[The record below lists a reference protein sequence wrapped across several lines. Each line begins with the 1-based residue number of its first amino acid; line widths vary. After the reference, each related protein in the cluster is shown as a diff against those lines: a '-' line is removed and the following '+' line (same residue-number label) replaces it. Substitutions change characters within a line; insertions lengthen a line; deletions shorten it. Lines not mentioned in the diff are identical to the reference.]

1 MKQQYTK
8 GPWSVEFEDKWPWGI
23 SITPDIIEMR
33 RIAYCTSN
41 KNLEDVR
48 GATAFDYDKRENI
61 AKMVAEQ
68 EANARLI
75 AAAPELLEAL
85 DGARDSLSFAIEEMT
100 VREIVPFGDIE
111 LMKNRLHKA
120 RAAIAKAKGEPQ

>member
-1 MKQQYTK
+1 MTQKHTK
-8 GPWSVEFEDKWPWGI
+8 GPWSVEMDGKWPWDI
-23 SITPDIIEMR
+23 SITPNIVDMR

-48 GATAFDYDKRENI
+48 NATAFKYDEREKI

-85 DGARDSLSFAIEEMT
+85 EDLIDKVT
-100 VREIVPFGDIE
+100 DIRGVDIYFYAGVE
-111 LMKNRLHKA
+111 LEKA
-120 RAAIAKAKGEPQ
+120 DAAIAKAKGTAE

>member
-8 GPWSVEFEDKWPWGI
+8 GPWAV
-23 SITPDIIEMR
+23 
-33 RIAYCTSN
+33 
-41 KNLEDVR
+41 
-48 GATAFDYDKRENI
+48 
-61 AKMVAEQ
+61 EQ

-75 AAAPELLEAL
+75 AAAPDLLQAL
-85 DGARDSLSFAIEEMT
+85 DGAMDSLSFAIEEMT
-100 VREIVPFGDIE
+100 AREIVPFGDIE